1 MNIIK
6 LNAIDSTNSY
16 LINLGK
22 KEVLEDS
29 TIVVTINQ
37 KKGRGQLASSWQ
49 STTHKS
55 LTFSVFKRFEDL
67 PVQRMSVI
75 NFAVSIAIY
84 KVLKKISL
92 PNTTIKWPN
101 DIMSHSKKVAGILI
115 ENQIKKGKI
124 ISSVIGVGL
133 NVNEEKFNNLS
144 QATSILLATGIK
156 HNLDE
161 LLLTISKAILEELE
175 KAEKGEF
182 QPLKAAYENSL
193 FRKNKITVF
202 ENSLGD
208 RFNGIIKGV
217 TDLGEIVIENEEEI
231 LNNYYSKEL
240 KYLF

>member
-1 MNIIK
+1 
-6 LNAIDSTNSY
+6 
-16 LINLGK
+16 
-22 KEVLEDS
+22 
-29 TIVVTINQ
+29 
-37 KKGRGQLASSWQ
+37 
-49 STTHKS
+49 
-55 LTFSVFKRFEDL
+55 
-67 PVQRMSVI
+67 
-75 NFAVSIAIY
+75 
-84 KVLKKISL
+84 VLKKISL

-175 KAEKGEF
+175 TAEKGEF
-182 QPLKAAYENSL
+182 QLLKAAYENSL

-202 ENSLGD
+202 ENSMGD

-217 TDLGEIVIENEEEI
+217 TDLGEIVIENEQEI